1 MMMNMPLKSLLLAT
15 LTVLVLAA
23 PATGA
28 EQSPSDDPLVAGFRN
43 PPNEARPSAYW
54 LWLNGYVNREH
65 VERELQELHDAG
77 IRGVCIFDMGA
88 RGDKT
93 VAPPAGPPFMS
104 DRSVEDIAHAVQ
116 FAGRLGMD
124 VELSVASSW
133 DMGGSWVEPRH
144 GSMGLFHTEV
154 TVEGPRSF
162 DEVLPFPPL
171 PAKAPK
177 GPDGKPAFYKDV
189 AVLAVPAKE
198 RLPGHDF
205 VFELDPPGVHT
216 LSHAVLYNISSDD
229 PKHHG
234 KLHLF
239 TKEFSIAV
247 SETAPTDGAFREVLR
262 ASLEPNTEPQRFDL
276 PSAKARYV
284 RLRILSGH
292 NERFDRVQLG
302 EFELFDT
309 EGINVVASHVAD
321 RSRDGAE
328 LIGYRSALGHDR
340 TWTAGNIHDGAKSG
354 AHGGWSS
361 AGPPPLLIK
370 KLDSIIDL
378 TDRIDDEG
386 RLKWQAPAG
395 QWVIMRFVCTNT
407 GERLKVPSPSSDGL
421 ATDHLSREATLTF
434 LTYLTDRLQT
444 KLGDLSE
451 TALKYLYLASYEVRG
466 SIWTPDLIEQFE
478 GYRGYDMKPY
488 LPTLSGSVVVSDE
501 VTARFIYDYRKT
513 LGDLLVDAYY
523 RAAVEAARA
532 VGLGIESE
540 AGGPGPPIH
549 QVPVDALKAQG
560 AIDEVRG
567 EFWPKR
573 PDANRM
579 WVVKETAC
587 AAHIYGKRRV
597 HMEAFTSMH
606 HWQDGP
612 FDLKPSA
619 DRACCEGTNHFVWH
633 TSSHLPPEAGKPGWV
648 YHAGTHVNPNLV
660 WWPKAKP
667 FLDYLARCSFLL
679 QQGLFVA
686 DVCYYYG
693 DQGYNFVLPKHTD
706 PLPGYGYDFDVTNR
720 EVILTRMSVRDGR
733 IVLPDGMGYA
743 LLVLPDRQDIDL
755 DVLKKLEQLV
765 RDGAIVVGPKPTRA
779 NGLTDYPRRDD
790 EVRRIADR
798 LWGDCDGETV
808 LEHTYGKGRVIW
820 GRTPRDVLKELGV
833 GPDFRVKLPRNDTD
847 LDFIHRRTPD
857 ADIYFIRNKKSSWE
871 QVGTVFRV
879 EGRVPELWDPASGQ
893 ITPHYAYRATDE
905 GVSVSLR
912 LAPYGSVFVVFRAPA
927 NDDGPA
933 GLPLLFS
940 RDDKKTDHTRRD
952 AVFGFPRVVEW
963 DGRQAKVMVLQT
975 GSCRVGGPLI
985 GDAWP
990 RGTLV
995 SVSLPEPIELAG
1007 PWEVRFAD
1015 ALGTAHSTTLDRL
1028 ISWTEHPK
1036 DEVRYFS
1043 GIGRYHRSFDLPKGW
1058 LADDRRVFLDVGR
1071 LWAVGEVFVNGR
1083 SVGVLWKP
1091 SYVVDI
1097 TDSARSGTNNLVV
1110 EVANTWSNR
1119 LAGDARLPEDE
1130 RRTRTNVLYT
1140 GGHSWKNTP
1149 LLESGLFGPVRILP
1163 AKIVS
1168 VTSR

>member
-1 MMMNMPLKSLLLAT
+1 MIKPRFDGLLLV
-15 LTVLVLAA
+15 TVTILVLAA
-23 PATGA
+23 SAAGA
-28 EQSPSDDPLVAGFRN
+28 EQPPSDNSLDAGFRD
-43 PPNEARPSAYW
+43 PPNQARPSAYW
-54 LWLNGYVNREH
+54 LWLNGYVNRKH
-65 VERELQELHDAG
+65 VERELKELHDAG

-88 RGDKT
+88 RGDKA
-93 VAPPAGPPFMS
+93 VAPPAGPQFLS

-154 TVEGPRSF
+154 SVEGPSSF
-162 DEVLPFPPL
+162 DEVLPFPSL

-177 GPDGKPAFYKDV
+177 DPNGKPAFGKNV
-189 AVLAVPAKE
+189 AVLAIPADE

-205 VFELDPPGVHT
+205 VFELDPAGVRT
-216 LSHAVLYNISSDD
+216 LSHAVLYNTPSDD
-229 PKHHG
+229 PKRHG

-239 TKEFSIAV
+239 AKEFSIAV
-247 SETAPTDGAFREVLR
+247 SETAPTDGTFREVLR
-262 ASLEPNTEPQRFDL
+262 ASLEPSTEPQRFDL
-276 PSAKARYV
+276 PSASARYA

-302 EFELFDT
+302 EFELYDT

-340 TWTAGNIHDGAKSG
+340 TWTAENIHDGSKSG

-361 AGPPPLLIK
+361 AGPPPLLVK

-378 TDRIDDEG
+378 TDRIDAEG

-407 GERLKVPSPSSDGL
+407 GERLKVPSPNSDGL

-434 LTYLTDRLQT
+434 LKYLTGRLQT
-444 KLGDLSE
+444 KLGDLNE

-488 LPTLSGSVVVSDE
+488 LPTLSGSVVISDE
-501 VTARFIYDYRKT
+501 VTSRFIYDYRKT

-523 RAAVEAARA
+523 RAAVEAAHA

-587 AAHIYGKRRV
+587 AAHIYGRRRV

-612 FDLKPSA
+612 IDLKPSA
-619 DRACCEGTNHFVWH
+619 DRAFCEGTNHFVWH

-667 FLDYLARCSFLL
+667 FLDYLSRCSFML

-706 PLPGYGYDFDVTNR
+706 PLPGHGYDYDVTNR
-720 EVILTRMSVRDGR
+720 EVVLTRMSVRDGR
-733 IVLPDGMGYA
+733 IVLPDGMSYA

-755 DVLKKLEQLV
+755 DVLKKVEQLV
-765 RDGAIVVGPKPTRA
+765 HDGAILVGPRPTQA

-790 EVRRIADR
+790 QVRSVADR
-798 LWGDCDGETV
+798 LWGDCDGKTV
-808 LEHTYGKGRVIW
+808 LERSHGKGRVIW
-820 GRTPRDVLKELGV
+820 GRTPRDVLVELGL
-833 GPDFRVKLPRNDTD
+833 GPDFRFDSSRDDTE
-847 LDFIHRRTPD
+847 LDFIHRRTAG
-857 ADIYFIRNKKSSWE
+857 ADIYFVSNKNPRWE
-871 QVGTVFRV
+871 QVEAVFRA
-879 EGRVPELWDPASGQ
+879 GDRVPELWDPASGQ
-893 ITPHYAYRATDE
+893 NSPQHVYRATDKE
-905 GVSVSLR
+905 ITVPLR
-912 LAPYGSVFVVFRAPA
+912 LAPHGSVFVVFRSPQDDSAPVMLTRDPTA
-927 NDDGPA
+927 APGDPVLNAAKVIDWDGQRGRLMASEPGRYLVKCA
-933 GLPLLFS
+933 
-940 RDDKKTDHTRRD
+940 DDK
-952 AVFGFPRVVEW
+952 
-963 DGRQAKVMVLQT
+963 RQATVNV
-975 GSCRVGGPLI
+975 
-985 GDAWP
+985 D
-990 RGTLV
+990 
-995 SVSLPEPIELAG
+995 SLPEPIELAG
-1007 PWEVRFAD
+1007 PWDVRFAD
-1015 ALGTAHSTTLDRL
+1015 GFGASHTTTFDRL
-1028 ISWTEHPK
+1028 ISWTERPK
-1036 DEVRYFS
+1036 DEIRYFS
-1043 GIGRYHRSFDLPKGW
+1043 GIGRYRRSFDLPADW
-1058 LADDRRVFLDVGR
+1058 LANDRRVFLDVGR

-1091 SYVVDI
+1091 PYVVDI
-1097 TDSARSGTNNLVV
+1097 TGAARPGANDLVV

-1119 LAGDARLPEDE
+1119 LAGDASLPKDE
-1130 RRTRTNVLYT
+1130 RRTRTNVQHT
-1140 GGHSWKNTP
+1140 GGQSWKDTP

-1163 AKIVS
+1163 AKIVT
-1168 VTSR
+1168 VTPR